1 MLSRLLSVL
10 LIGPVAITGAAS
22 AETLDDALA
31 AAYLNNPNLEDA
43 RLAVRSAREDSA
55 QARAAY
61 MPTLSAVS
69 SYGVRNVE
77 TETPSFFGPQIRQ
90 TELEP
95 LTSSVQLQ
103 QQLYAGGRR
112 SGQIRFARA
121 GLESARHSLRSVE
134 LDVLLAAVDA
144 YINVRRDE
152 EILRLREEHVVGLTR
167 QVRGTQRRLEVGEV
181 SRTDVAQAQ
190 TRLAA
195 ARAALARAQAE
206 LEVSRARYEL
216 VVGHPPQD
224 LTPVDP
230 PETPTAL
237 DEAVRI
243 GEERHPDVL
252 RALSNRRAAQARVGI
267 ERSALRPQVSLV
279 GRYDYTEDSSIPEDR
294 SEGSSAVAQ
303 LSVPLYEGGFAGSR
317 TRQQRINVERA
328 SAGVEARRR
337 EVVANVVA
345 AWSNAQAGRDIVAA
359 AREQVEAAEL
369 ALEGAER
376 ERGLGMRSTLDVLD
390 AEEERRNARIA
401 LTSAEAD
408 EIFANYALLAA
419 MGTLT
424 AETLEVKE

>member
-1 MLSRLLSVL
+1 MLRRLLPAL
-10 LIGPVAITGAAS
+10 LIGPAALVATAS

-61 MPTLSAVS
+61 MPTLNVVS
-69 SYGVRNVE
+69 SYGVRNLE

-95 LTSSVQLQ
+95 LTSSVQVQ
-103 QQLYAGGRR
+103 QQLYTGGRR
-112 SGQIRFARA
+112 TGQMRFARA
-121 GLESARHSLRSVE
+121 GLESARHGLRSVE

-144 YINVRRDE
+144 YLNLRRDE
-152 EILRLREEHVVGLTR
+152 EIVRLREEHVVGLTR

-224 LTPVDP
+224 LTPVD
-230 PETPTAL
+230 TPTAPASL
-237 DEAVRI
+237 DEAVRV
-243 GEERHPDVL
+243 GEERHPDLL
-252 RALSNRRAAQARVGI
+252 RALSNRRAAQARVDI
-267 ERSALRPQVSLV
+267 ERSALRPQVSVV
-279 GRYDYTEDSSIPEDR
+279 GRYDYNEDSSIPEDR
-294 SEGSSAVAQ
+294 TEGSTALAQ
-303 LSVPLYEGGFAGSR
+303 LSVPLYEGGFAHSR
-317 TRQQRINVERA
+317 TRQQQINVERA
-328 SAGVEARRR
+328 TAGVEARRR
-337 EVVANVVA
+337 EVVANVIA
-345 AWSNAQAGRDIVAA
+345 AWSNTQAGRDIVAA

-376 ERGLGMRSTLDVLD
+376 ERGLGLRSTLDVLD
-390 AEEERRNARIA
+390 AEEERRNALIA

-408 EIFANYALLAA
+408 ETFAGYALLAA